1 MQARMNEADR
11 RSQIGFFV
19 SCMFVLATVAALA
32 DAPML
37 IPAPREMSV
46 TGGECQVKAQPKVET
61 VATIPPE
68 GYELSITPDG
78 VTIRHSDGAGL
89 FYAKKTLKQLATK
102 NAKGNPTSYPCV
114 EIKDVPAFRWRGV
127 LLDEARHFF
136 GKVAVKQIL
145 ERMAF
150 YKLNVFHWHLTDDQ
164 AWRIDIPGYPN
175 LARLGTCRTGMCESE
190 APLFYSANDIREIV
204 EYAKARHITIVPEI
218 EFPGHFGAAVRA
230 YPWLACP
237 KGKKNVMCLGNP
249 DAVRFAEKVIDGVC
263 ELFPG
268 EVIHIAGDEC
278 PASSWAKCPKCKAFM
293 KREGIG
299 ELKGMQP
306 WLTRHLVEY
315 LAAKGRRP
323 CGWEEIAVG
332 FGKPDAR
339 GESNNDTSLPDALL
353 PPKEVLVMGYHKEP
367 AARAANMGYQVVSC
381 PNWHCYF
388 DYTQLL
394 EDDPFNYFLPKKRWL
409 PLEEVYRFDPFEGVA
424 AESRANIVG
433 GQCCNWTEKTAN
445 LTELEWKMW
454 PRGLAFAEILW
465 TNPDPKTR
473 DFAEF
478 SARAAEHRR
487 RLIREHVNCAPLK

>member
-1 MQARMNEADR
+1 MKK
-11 RSQIGFFV
+11 
-19 SCMFVLATVAALA
+19 MFLAIIVASGVALTLFA
-32 DAPML
+32 KLDL
-37 IPAPREMSV
+37 IPMPREVNV
-46 TGGECQVKAQPKVET
+46 TGGECRKSDAPKVET

-68 GYELSITPDG
+68 GYELSVTPDG
-78 VTIRHSDGAGL
+78 VTIRHSDDAGL
-89 FYAKKTLKQLATK
+89 FYAKMTLEQLATK
-102 NAKGNPTSYPCV
+102 DAKGNPTSYPCV
-114 EIKDVPAFRWRGV
+114 EIKDAPAFRWRGV
-127 LLDEARHFF
+127 MLDEARHFF

-164 AWRIDIPGYPN
+164 AWRIDIPGYPD

-218 EFPGHFGAAVRA
+218 DFPGHFGAAVRA

-268 EVIHIAGDEC
+268 EVIHIGGDEC

-306 WLTRHLVEY
+306 WLTRHLAKY
-315 LAAKGRRP
+315 LKSKGKRVS
-323 CGWEEIAVG
+323 GWEEIAVG
-332 FGKPDAR
+332 LGKLDKW
-339 GESNNDTSLPDALL
+339 GESENLSSLPENML
-353 PPKEVLVMGYHKEP
+353 PPNDSLVMGYHTRP
-367 AARAANMGYQVVSC
+367 AALAANIGYEVVSC
-381 PNWHCYF
+381 PTWHCYF
-388 DYTQLL
+388 DYSQKIQ
-394 EDDPFNYFLPKKRWL
+394 DDPHLYHRPDIRWCPLDAAFNY
-409 PLEEVYRFDPFEGVA
+409 DPYECVNPDA
-424 AESRANIVG
+424 RNRIVG
-433 GQCCNWTEKTAN
+433 VECCNWAGKTRN
-445 LTELEWKMW
+445 VTELEWKMW
-454 PRGLAFAEILW
+454 PRTFAFAEVAW
-465 TNPDPKTR
+465 RNEDTSKR

-478 SARAAEHRR
+478 SERAAVHRA